1 MKVFSRVL
9 AMSLAVAAFSVI
21 GVSAQG
27 YSADVTNIALQRSVE
42 KEILMLPYYEV
53 FDHISY
59 KVEGSTVILS
69 GKVYNGS
76 NKKAAESAV
85 RDLKGVANVV
95 NNIELL
101 PVGGFDDSIRRTLY
115 RNMNN
120 MAGLSRYF
128 HPVNPDIRLIVENGR
143 VTLEGY
149 VANRTDVNLANIVAN
164 GVPGVF
170 SVTNNLVVDS
180 KRAG

>member
-1 MKVFSRVL
+1 
-9 AMSLAVAAFSVI
+9 MSLTVVAFSVI

-27 YSADVTNIALQRSVE
+27 YSADVTNIALQRSIE
-42 KEILMLPYYEV
+42 KQILKLPYYEV

-59 KVEGSTVILS
+59 KIEGKTVILS
-69 GKVYNGS
+69 GKVYNGT
-76 NKKAAESAV
+76 NKKGAEYAV
-85 RDLKGVANVV
+85 REIKGVENVV

-101 PVGGFDDSIRRTLY
+101 PPGAFDDSIRRSLY
-115 RNMNN
+115 RNMQN
-120 MAGLSRYF
+120 MGGLSRYF
-128 HPVNPDIRLIVENGR
+128 HPVNPDIRLIVERGH

-149 VANRTDVNLANIVAN
+149 VSNQTDVNLAKIAASS
-164 GVPGVF
+164 VPGVF